1 MARAAP
7 NSIMKVWVNLPL
19 AIKGVV
25 VIAVPLAI
33 LLVSMVSLF
42 FASMAEA
49 QAEDDVRATFAIQN
63 DIHEIHALLAEA
75 AGGMRGYLLTGKE
88 TFLQPYFKAEAN
100 MPQTIE
106 RLRGSIRDAE
116 ISSRLKRVEEL
127 VAQKREGL
135 ASMRRFG
142 TGTGKDT
149 LLPELLAAMES
160 NKAVLD
166 QLRTEIDLMQ
176 QREQVLLEGRRE
188 TADAARSRN
197 LALTAISG
205 AIGLLGS
212 LGAVSLFS
220 SGIVRRI
227 QMLEDNAQRLER
239 GEPLLETDLET
250 DEVGRLAR
258 QLQHASELLRAREQ
272 ALREGEERFRMVV
285 EGVRD
290 YGIFALDIDGRVVS
304 WNVGAERIK
313 GWTSEEIVGRH
324 FSCFYPDDTRAET
337 PGRML
342 AAARANERAEDEGW
356 RVRKDGSR
364 FWANVVITALRD
376 DRGLLKGY
384 SKVTRDITERRRVE
398 QDLLLAREEA
408 EAASLAK
415 SEFLSRMSHEL
426 RTPLNAIL
434 GFAQLI
440 ELDEAD
446 LSEANK
452 RSIGQILRAG
462 RHLLGLID
470 EVLDI
475 AGIEAGRMQLAME
488 SCVAGDLIREAVDLS
503 QPIGLA
509 RGIRILA
516 PDASMSSPTVWCDRR
531 RGVQILLNLLSNAIK
546 YNRPEGVVVLSLEL
560 HPGRVRISV
569 CDDGPGIGEKDVGRL
584 FMPFVRIQS
593 SSGGAAV
600 EGTGLGLALSKRL
613 VEMMGGQ
620 IGFRNRASGGA
631 EFYFDLLSAPAIG
644 ADRDLSDLQS
654 GPGPIASSMQ
664 GSILYIED
672 NLSNVQLIESL
683 LARRFP
689 DVRLLTAMQGTIGL
703 ELARR
708 HGPDL
713 ILVDL
718 HLPDMDG
725 EVLIRTL
732 RADDA
737 GRACIIAVTA
747 DAVGDVEA
755 RVRRAGASDFMTKPI
770 DVKALI
776 DRVAARLASQRTGAS
791 A

>member
-1 MARAAP
+1 MTKVART
-7 NSIMKVWVNLPL
+7 SVMKLWVNLPL

-25 VIAVPLAI
+25 VVAVPLAI

-75 AGGMRGYLLTGKE
+75 AGGMRGYLLTGQE

-106 RLRGSIRDAE
+106 RLRSSIRDAE
-116 ISSRLKRVEEL
+116 ISTRLTRVEAL
-127 VAQKREGL
+127 VAQKRQGL

-142 TGTGKDT
+142 GNAGKDT
-149 LLPELLAAMES
+149 PLPDLLAALES
-160 NKAVLD
+160 NKTVLD
-166 QLRTEIDLMQ
+166 QLRREIDLMQ

-227 QMLEDNAQRLER
+227 QTLEENAQRLER
-239 GEPLLETDLET
+239 GEPLLATDLET

-290 YGIFALDIDGRVVS
+290 YGIFALDVDGHVVS

-324 FSCFYPDDTRAET
+324 FSCFYPDDTRDVT
-337 PGRML
+337 PTRML
-342 AAARANERAEDEGW
+342 ATARANERAEDEGW

-364 FWANVVITALRD
+364 FWANVVVTALRD
-376 DRGLLKGY
+376 DQGRLKGY
-384 SKVTRDITERRRVE
+384 SKVTRDMTERRRAE

-408 EAASLAK
+408 EAASQAK

-446 LSEANK
+446 LSDANR

-488 SCVAGDLIREAVDLS
+488 SCVVGDLIREAVDLS

-509 RGIRILA
+509 RGIRIRS
-516 PDASMSSPTVWCDRR
+516 PDPSTLSPTVWCDRR
-531 RGVQILLNLLSNAIK
+531 RVVQILLNLLSNAIK
-546 YNRPEGVVVLSLEL
+546 YNRPEGFVVLSLEL
-560 HPGRVRISV
+560 LPGRVRVSV
-569 CDDGPGIGEKDVGRL
+569 CDDGPGIGEQDVGRL

-593 SSGGAAV
+593 SSGGALV

-613 VEMMGGQ
+613 VEMMGGE

-631 EFYFDLLSAPAIG
+631 EFYFELQTAPTVG
-644 ADRDLSDLQS
+644 TDRDLSDVQPE
-654 GPGPIASSMQ
+654 PGAVASSMQ

-689 DVRLLTAMQGTIGL
+689 HVRLLTAMQGTIGL

-708 HGPDL
+708 HRPDL

-718 HLPDMDG
+718 HLPDLDG
-725 EVLIRTL
+725 ETLIKTL
-732 RADDA
+732 RMDDI
-737 GRACIIAVTA
+737 GHACIIAVTA
-747 DAVGDVEA
+747 DAVGDVET
-755 RVRRAGASDFMTKPI
+755 RVRRAGATDFMPKPI
-770 DVKALI
+770 DLKVLI
-776 DRVAARLASQRTGAS
+776 DRVEASLDSKRPGAS